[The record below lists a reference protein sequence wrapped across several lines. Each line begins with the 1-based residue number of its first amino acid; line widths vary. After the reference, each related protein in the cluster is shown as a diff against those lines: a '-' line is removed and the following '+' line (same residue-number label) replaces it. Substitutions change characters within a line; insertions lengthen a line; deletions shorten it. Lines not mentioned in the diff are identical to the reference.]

1 MMVGALS
8 NSQAQATVAVSD
20 LRRARAY
27 FTDTLG
33 LTESAGDPELYALFD
48 AGSGSQ
54 LVVYP
59 SPYAGTAKSTV
70 ASFVVGDLDAAMAA
84 LRANGVT
91 FEEYDMGPDGPTTV
105 NGVAEAPGVRTAW
118 FKDPDGNTFAVGQN
132 T

>member
-1 MMVGALS
+1 MGALS
-8 NSQAQATVAVSD
+8 NAQAQATVAVKD
-20 LRRARAY
+20 LASAREY
-27 FTDTLG
+27 FSNTLG
-33 LTESAGDPELYALFD
+33 LTETAGEPEFYALFD
-48 AGSGSQ
+48 AGNGSQ
-54 LVVYP
+54 LLVYP
-59 SPYAGTAKSTV
+59 SPYAGTAQSTV

-84 LRANGVT
+84 LRANGVK